1 VRVYKKATG
10 QFYTIFNTSFVP
22 YVLNCGSEI
31 EFKHM
36 DKIKILWVD
45 DEIDLLKP
53 HILFLEKKNYEVTTC
68 NNGVDA
74 IDVFDDGNFDIVFL
88 DENMPGMSGLETLQ
102 EMKEK
107 KSTTPVIMITKSEEE
122 YIMEEAIGSKIA
134 DYLIKPVNP
143 NQILLSLKKNL
154 DHSRLVSEK
163 TTLDY
168 QKEFRKISMEM
179 GMVRTYEDWI
189 ELYKKLIFWELEL
202 ENIEDQSMI
211 EILESQ
217 KTEANS
223 QFGKFIER
231 NYEDWFEPK
240 ADKPILSHTLF
251 REVVVPE
258 IVKKDKPVLF
268 VVIDNLRYDQW
279 KSFESVVSNHYK
291 IEKEIPYYSILPT
304 ATQYARNAIFSGL
317 TPLEMEKQFPQ
328 YWKND
333 VEEGGKNLYE
343 AEFLA
348 AHLKKLGLNIKQD
361 YFKITNLAS
370 GKKLAENF
378 KALKDN
384 NLVTV
389 VYNFVDMLSHA
400 KTEMDVVK
408 ELASDDKAY
417 RSLTLSW
424 FKNSPL
430 LDIIQQAQKMGFK
443 LVLTTDHGTINVRN
457 PSKVIGDKNTSLNL
471 RYKTGRSL
479 TYEDKDVYAVKE
491 PKRIGLP
498 TINMSSSYIFAKND
512 FFLAYVNNYNHYV
525 SYYKN
530 SYQHGG
536 ISLEEMIIP
545 LLVLNP
551 K

>member
-1 VRVYKKATG
+1 
-10 QFYTIFNTSFVP
+10 
-22 YVLNCGSEI
+22 
-31 EFKHM
+31 M

-53 HILFLEKKNYEVTTC
+53 HILFLEQKNYEVTTC
-68 NNGVDA
+68 NNGRDA
-74 IDVFDDGNFDIVFL
+74 VDVFAEQNFDVVFL
-88 DENMPGMSGLETLQ
+88 DENMPGMSGLETLA
-102 EMKEK
+102 EIKEK
-107 KSTTPVIMITKSEEE
+107 KSSTPVIMITKSEEE

-154 DHSRLVSEK
+154 DHSRLISEK

-168 QKEFRKISMEM
+168 QKEFRKIAMELA
-179 GMVRTYEDWI
+179 MVNSYQDWI

-202 ENIEDQSMI
+202 ENIEDLNLIS
-211 EILESQ
+211 ILESQ
-217 KTEANS
+217 KVEANA
-223 QFGKFIER
+223 QFSKFIER
-231 NYEDWFEPK
+231 NYEDWFEPN
-240 ADKPILSHTLF
+240 ADKPVQSHTLF
-251 REVVVPE
+251 RELVVPE
-258 IVKKDKPVLF
+258 LVKKDKPVLF

-279 KSFESVVSNHYK
+279 KVMESTINNYYK
-291 IEKEIPYYSILPT
+291 LEKEVPYYAILPT

-317 TPLEMEKQFPQ
+317 LPLEMEKQFPQ

-333 VEEGGKNLYE
+333 VDEGGKNLYE
-343 AEFLA
+343 GEFLS
-348 AHLKKLGLNIKQD
+348 AHLKRLGLNIKED

-370 GKKLAENF
+370 GKKLADNF
-378 KALKDN
+378 KSLKDN
-384 NLVTV
+384 NLVTI

-430 LDIIQQAQKMGFK
+430 LDIIQQAQKLGFK
-443 LVLTTDHGTINVRN
+443 LIITTDHGTINVKN

-479 TYEDKDVYAVKE
+479 TYEDKEVYAVKD
-491 PKRIGLP
+491 PKKIGLP
-498 TINMSSSYIFAKND
+498 TINMSSSYIFEKND
-512 FFLAYVNNYNHYV
+512 YFLAYVNNYNHYV

-530 SYQHGG
+530 TYQHGG
-536 ISLEEMIIP
+536 ISLEEVIVP
-545 LLVLNP
+545 LLVFNP
-551 K
+551 R

>member
-1 VRVYKKATG
+1 
-10 QFYTIFNTSFVP
+10 
-22 YVLNCGSEI
+22 
-31 EFKHM
+31 M

-45 DEIDLLKP
+45 DEIDYLKP
-53 HILFLEKKNYEVTTC
+53 HILFLEKKNYAVTTC
-68 NNGVDA
+68 NNGRDA
-74 IDVFDDGNFDIVFL
+74 IDIFEEENFDVVFL
-88 DENMPGMSGLETLQ
+88 DENMPGMSGLETLS

-107 KSTTPVIMITKSEEE
+107 NNAIPMIMITKSEEE

-154 DHSRLVSEK
+154 DHSRLISQK

-168 QKEFRKISMEM
+168 QKEFRKITMEM
-179 GMVRTYEDWI
+179 AMVNSYEDWI
-189 ELYKKLIFWELEL
+189 ELYKKLIFWELQL
-202 ENIEDQSMI
+202 ETINDQGMI

-217 KTEANS
+217 KAEANS
-223 QFGKFIER
+223 MFGKFIER
-231 NYEDWFEPK
+231 NYEEWFLPR
-240 ADKPILSHTLF
+240 ADKPILSHELF
-251 REVVVPE
+251 KEIVVPE

-279 KSFESVVSNHYK
+279 KTFESVVADYYK
-291 IEKEIPYYSILPT
+291 VEKEVPYYSILPT

-317 TPLEMEKQFPQ
+317 LPVDMEKQFPE

-333 VEEGGKNLYE
+333 PEEGGKNLFE
-343 AEFLA
+343 AEFLSA
-348 AHLKKLGLNIKQD
+348 QLKRLGLKIKED

-370 GKKLAENF
+370 GKKLVENF
-378 KALKDN
+378 KGLKDN
-384 NLVTV
+384 DLVTI

-430 LDIIQQAQKMGFK
+430 LEIIQQAQKLGFK
-443 LVLTTDHGTINVRN
+443 LVLTTDHGTINVKN
-457 PSKVIGDKNTSLNL
+457 PSKVVGDKNTSLNL

-479 TYEDKDVYAVKE
+479 TYEQKDVYAVKD
-491 PKRIGLP
+491 PKKIGLP
-498 TINMSSSYIFAKND
+498 AINMSSSYIFAKND
-512 FFLAYVNNYNHYV
+512 LFLAYVNNYNHYV

-530 SYQHGG
+530 TYQHGG

-545 LLVLNP
+545 CLVFNP

>member
-1 VRVYKKATG
+1 MN
-10 QFYTIFNTSFVP
+10 Q
-22 YVLNCGSEI
+22 
-31 EFKHM
+31 
-36 DKIKILWVD
+36 IKILWVD

-53 HILFLEKKNYEVTTC
+53 HILFLEKKNYHVTTC
-68 NNGVDA
+68 NNGRDA
-74 IDVFDDGNFDIVFL
+74 VDVFEDGDFDIVFL

-102 EMKEK
+102 EIKEK

-154 DHSRLVSEK
+154 DHSRLISEK
-163 TTLDY
+163 TSLDY
-168 QKEFRKISMEM
+168 QKEFRKIAMDLSM
-179 GMVRTYEDWI
+179 VNSYEDWA
-189 ELYKKLIFWELEL
+189 ELYKKLIYWEIEL
-202 ENIEDQSMI
+202 ENIDDQNMI
-211 EILESQ
+211 NILESQ

-231 NYEDWFEPK
+231 NYEDWFNPK
-240 ADKPILSHTLF
+240 ADKPIQSHTLF
-251 REVVVPE
+251 RELVVPE
-258 IVKKDKPVLF
+258 LVKKDKPVLF

-279 KSFESVVSNHYK
+279 KVFESVVNNHYK
-291 IEKEIPYYSILPT
+291 LEKEVPYYAILPT

-317 TPLEMEKQFPQ
+317 LPVEMEKKHPQ

-333 VEEGGKNLYE
+333 VDEGGKNLYE
-343 AEFLA
+343 AEFLTE
-348 AHLKKLGLNIKQD
+348 HLKRLGLNIKQD
-361 YFKITNLAS
+361 YFKITNLAA

-378 KALKDN
+378 KTLKN
-384 NLVTV
+384 NDLVSV

-430 LDIIQQAQKMGFK
+430 LEIIQQAQKLNFK
-443 LVLTTDHGTINVRN
+443 LIITTDHGTINVKH

-479 TYEDKDVYAVKE
+479 TYEDKDVYVVKE
-491 PKRIGLP
+491 PKSIGLP

-512 FFLAYVNNYNHYV
+512 LFLAYVNNYNHYA
-525 SYYKN
+525 SYYRN
-530 SYQHGG
+530 TYQHGG
-536 ISLEEMIIP
+536 ISLEEMIVP
-545 LLVLNP
+545 FLVFQP

>member
-1 VRVYKKATG
+1 
-10 QFYTIFNTSFVP
+10 
-22 YVLNCGSEI
+22 
-31 EFKHM
+31 M

-53 HILFLEKKNYEVTTC
+53 HILFLEKKNYSVTTC
-68 NNGVDA
+68 NNGRDA
-74 IDVFDDGNFDIVFL
+74 IDIFDENNFDIVFL
-88 DENMPGMSGLETLQ
+88 DENMPGMSGLDTLS

-107 KSTTPVIMITKSEEE
+107 KSSVPMIMITKSEEE

-154 DHSRLVSEK
+154 DNSRLISQK

-168 QKEFRKISMEM
+168 QKEFRKITMEM
-179 GMVRTYEDWI
+179 AMVNSYEDWV
-189 ELYKKLIFWELEL
+189 ELYKKLLFWELEL
-202 ENIEDQSMI
+202 EDIDDQGMI

-217 KTEANS
+217 KVEANS
-223 QFGKFIER
+223 QFGKYIER
-231 NYEDWFEPK
+231 NYADWFQPK
-240 ADKPILSHTLF
+240 ADKPIQSHNLF
-251 REVVVPE
+251 KELVVPE
-258 IVKKDKPVLF
+258 IQKKDKPVLF
-268 VVIDNLRYDQW
+268 IVIDNLRYDQW
-279 KSFESVVSNHYK
+279 KAFESVVANYYK
-291 IEKEIPYYSILPT
+291 LEKEVPYFSILPT

-333 VEEGGKNLYE
+333 PEEGGKNLYE
-343 AEFLA
+343 AEFLTA
-348 AHLKKLGLNIKQD
+348 QIKRLRLDLKED
-361 YFKITNLAS
+361 YFKITNLAQ
-370 GKKLAENF
+370 GKKLAESF
-378 KALKDN
+378 KSLKDN
-384 NLVTV
+384 DLVTV

-430 LDIIQQAQKMGFK
+430 LEIIQQAQKLGFK
-443 LVLTTDHGTINVRN
+443 LILTTDHGTINVKN
-457 PSKVIGDKNTSLNL
+457 PSKVVGDKNTSLNL

-479 TYEDKDVYAVKE
+479 TYEQKDVYAVKE
-491 PKRIGLP
+491 PKNIGLP
-498 TINMSSSYIFAKND
+498 AINMSSSYIFAKND
-512 FFLAYVNNYNHYV
+512 LFLAYVNNYNHYV

-530 SYQHGG
+530 TYQHGG

-545 LLVLNP
+545 FLIFNP

>member
-1 VRVYKKATG
+1 LANSLFKKSNLASIFIT
-10 QFYTIFNTSFVP
+10 FDYFLLTI
-22 YVLNCGSEI
+22 
-31 EFKHM
+31 M

-45 DEIDLLKP
+45 DEIDYLKP
-53 HILFLEKKNYEVTTC
+53 HILFLEKKNYSVTTC
-68 NNGVDA
+68 NNGRDA
-74 IDVFDDGNFDIVFL
+74 IDIFDENNFDIVFL
-88 DENMPGMSGLETLQ
+88 DENMPGMSGLETLA

-107 KSTTPVIMITKSEEE
+107 KSSIPMIMITKSEEE

-154 DHSRLVSEK
+154 DHSRLISQK

-168 QKEFRKISMEM
+168 QKEFRKIAMEM
-179 GMVRTYEDWI
+179 AMVNSYEDWV

-202 ENIEDQSMI
+202 ENIDDQGMI

-217 KTEANS
+217 KAEANS

-231 NYEDWFEPK
+231 NYEDWFAPK
-240 ADKPILSHTLF
+240 ADKPILSHNLF
-251 REVVVPE
+251 RELVVPE
-258 IVKKDKPVLF
+258 IVKKDNPILF

-279 KSFESVVSNHYK
+279 KVFENVIGNHYK
-291 IEKEIPYYSILPT
+291 LEKEVPYYAILPT

-333 VEEGGKNLYE
+333 PEEGGKNLYE
-343 AEFLA
+343 AEFLTA
-348 AHLKKLGLNIKQD
+348 QLKKLGLNIKQD
-361 YFKITNLAS
+361 YFKITNLAG
-370 GKKLAENF
+370 GKKLVESF
-378 KALKDN
+378 KALKN
-384 NLVTV
+384 NDLVTV

-430 LDIIQQAQKMGFK
+430 LEIIQQAQKLGFK
-443 LVLTTDHGTINVRN
+443 LILTTDHGTINVKN

-479 TYEDKDVYAVKE
+479 SYENKDVYAVKE
-491 PKRIGLP
+491 PKNIGLP

-512 FFLAYVNNYNHYV
+512 LFLAYVNNYNHYV

-530 SYQHGG
+530 TYQHGG

-545 LLVLNP
+545 FLIFNP

>member
-1 VRVYKKATG
+1 M
-10 QFYTIFNTSFVP
+10 NT
-22 YVLNCGSEI
+22 
-31 EFKHM
+31 
-36 DKIKILWVD
+36 IKILWVD

-53 HILFLEKKNYEVTTC
+53 HILFLEKKNYSVTTC
-68 NNGVDA
+68 NNGRDA
-74 IDVFDDGNFDIVFL
+74 LDIFSEQNFDIVFL
-88 DENMPGMSGLETLQ
+88 DENMPGMSGLETLA
-102 EMKEK
+102 ELKER
-107 KSTTPVIMITKSEEE
+107 KSSIPVIMITKSEEE

-154 DHSRLVSEK
+154 ENSRLVSEK
-163 TTLDY
+163 TTLYY
-168 QKEFRKISMEM
+168 QKEFRKIAMDM
-179 GMVRTYEDWI
+179 AMVNSYDDWV
-189 ELYKKLIFWELEL
+189 ELYKKLLFWEIEL
-202 ENIEDQSMI
+202 ENINDNNLI
-211 EILESQ
+211 AILESQ
-217 KTEANS
+217 KVEANS

-231 NYEDWFEPK
+231 NYEDWFPISEPSGSK
-240 ADKPILSHTLF
+240 KNSQERPIQSHTLF
-251 REVVVPE
+251 RELVVPE
-258 IVKKDKPVLF
+258 LVKKEKPILF

-279 KSFESVVSNHYK
+279 KVMEHTVNNYYK
-291 IEKEIPYYSILPT
+291 LEKEVPYYAILPT
-304 ATQYARNAIFSGL
+304 ATQYARNALFSGL

-333 VEEGGKNLYE
+333 VDEGGKNLYE
-343 AEFLA
+343 AEFIT
-348 AHLKKLGLNIKQD
+348 AHLKRLGLNIKQE
-361 YFKITNLAS
+361 YHKITNLSS

-378 KALKDN
+378 KALKDKD
-384 NLVTV
+384 LITV

-430 LDIIQQAQKMGFK
+430 LEIIQQAQKLGFK
-443 LVLTTDHGTINVRN
+443 LIITTDHGTINVKN

-479 TYEDKDVYAVKE
+479 TYEDKDVYVVKD

-512 FFLAYVNNYNHYV
+512 YFLAYVNNYNHYV
-525 SYYKN
+525 SYYRN
-530 SYQHGG
+530 TYQHGG
-536 ISLEEMIIP
+536 ISLEEMIVP
-545 LLVLNP
+545 FLVFNP
-551 K
+551 R

>member
-1 VRVYKKATG
+1 MET
-10 QFYTIFNTSFVP
+10 
-22 YVLNCGSEI
+22 
-31 EFKHM
+31 
-36 DKIKILWVD
+36 IKIMWVD

-53 HILFLEKKNYEVTTC
+53 HILFLEKKNYKVTTF
-68 NNGVDA
+68 NNGRDAVDA
-74 IDVFDDGNFDIVFL
+74 FEEGNFDIVFL
-88 DENMPGMSGLETLQ
+88 DENMPGMSGLETLS

-107 KSTTPVIMITKSEEE
+107 KSATPMIMITKSEEE

-154 DHSRLVSEK
+154 DHSRLISEK

-168 QKEFRKISMEM
+168 QREFRKISMEM
-179 GMVRTYEDWI
+179 AAVRNYEDWV

-202 ENIEDQSMI
+202 ENINDQSMF

-217 KTEANS
+217 KVEANA
-223 QFGKFIER
+223 QFSKFIER
-231 NYEDWFEPK
+231 NYEDWFDSSGSNYNKKESKPN
-240 ADKPILSHTLF
+240 KPIQSHTLF
-251 REVVVPE
+251 RELVVPE
-258 IVKKDKPVLF
+258 LVKKDNKSGSELGKTKPVLF
-268 VVIDNLRYDQW
+268 IVIDNLRYDQW
-279 KSFESVVSNHYK
+279 KAIEGVIGNHYK
-291 IEKEIPYYSILPT
+291 LEKEVPYFALLPT

-317 TPLEMEKQFPQ
+317 LPVEMEKQFPQ

-343 AEFLA
+343 AEFLT
-348 AHLKKLGLNIKQD
+348 AHLKRLGLNIKQD

-370 GKKLAENF
+370 GKKLADNF
-378 KALKDN
+378 KGLKN
-384 NLVTV
+384 NDLVTI

-430 LDIIQQAQKMGFK
+430 LDIIQQAQKLDFK
-443 LVLTTDHGTINVRN
+443 LIITTDHGTINVKN

-471 RYKTGRSL
+471 RYKTGKSL
-479 TYEDKDVYAVKE
+479 TYEDKEVFAIKN
-491 PKRIGLP
+491 PKSIGLP

-512 FFLAYVNNYNHYV
+512 YFLAYVNNYNHYV

-530 SYQHGG
+530 TYQHGG

-545 LLVLNP
+545 CLILNP